1 MLPMWKCCQYQC
13 CQFQLK
19 LGIGNGNI
27 GNWQHLFRPGGP
39 KREGGEA
46 GDESWLGGERR
57 RGARGEADA
66 DAGRRETTA
75 SRRIRA
81 ADARHANRGDQRY
94 PTVPARDDRFDDRG
108 PAVKRG
114 RFPERSERAARKRAD
129 GAAAG
134 GDGNLAIAETP

>member
-39 KREGGEA
+39 KCEGGEA

-57 RGARGEADA
+57 RGG
-66 DAGRRETTA
+66 
-75 SRRIRA
+75 
-81 ADARHANRGDQRY
+81 H
-94 PTVPARDDRFDDRG
+94 
-108 PAVKRG
+108 
-114 RFPERSERAARKRAD
+114 AD

-134 GDGNLAIAETP
+134 GDGNLVIAETP

>member
-1 MLPMWKCCQYQC
+1 MLGELSGLRLAGDGSPYHSGDSVGWHTP
-13 CQFQLK
+13 LSW
-19 LGIGNGNI
+19 LNA
-27 GNWQHLFRPGGP
+27 GGP

-46 GDESWLGGERR
+46 GDESWLGGECR

-81 ADARHANRGDQRY
+81 ADARHAHRGDQRY
-94 PTVPARDDRFDDRG
+94 PPVPARDDRFDDRG

-114 RFPERSERAARKRAD
+114 RFPGRSERAGRKRAD